1 MQLKQQEELI
11 MAENKQYITQSMEN
25 GSVLISEDV
34 IATIVTHAVDEVE
47 GVAGLNN
54 ATIKNWG
61 KGMRISISADN
72 QLFIEC
78 NVIVIYGQSVFDAA
92 KAVQAAI
99 SNAVLSMT
107 GVEVCT
113 VNVNVTGIVRK

>member
-1 MQLKQQEELI
+1 